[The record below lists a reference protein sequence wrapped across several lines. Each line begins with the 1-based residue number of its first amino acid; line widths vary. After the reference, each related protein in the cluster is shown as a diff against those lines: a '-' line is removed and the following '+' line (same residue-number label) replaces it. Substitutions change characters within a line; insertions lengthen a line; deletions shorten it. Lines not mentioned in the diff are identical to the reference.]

1 MKMSLLEHNKKKND
15 ISLDVNFLR
24 SIIDEDDSYLESIE
38 KLNEIH
44 SRAWTIQLK
53 AESMLRLIE
62 CGDGR

>member
-1 MKMSLLEHNKKKND
+1 MSKLMEYYKNENE

-24 SIIDEDDSYLESIE
+24 SIIDDSYDYLESVE

-53 AESMLRLIE
+53 AESMLKFLSE
-62 CGDGR
+62 KK